1 LKDLDSV
8 MNDINEKEN
17 NDKRELDSEISP
29 IVDIKQNNDENDDSV
44 SGIMSVNDYGR
55 ISYDKFDAIDLR
67 VAKILDVEVHPST
80 RKPMY
85 KLTVDLGELGKRT
98 IVAGIGAFYGIED
111 LIDKKIVVV
120 ANLAPRKIAG
130 ILSDG
135 MLLAAEDELSVS
147 LIVPDKNA
155 SPGSRIH

>member
-1 LKDLDSV
+1 MKDLDSV
-8 MNDINEKEN
+8 MNDINEKESSN
-17 NDKRELDSEISP
+17 NKELDSEISP
-29 IVDIKQNNDENDDSV
+29 IVDIKQDNDENDDSA

-111 LIDKKIVVV
+111 LIEKKIVVV

>member
-1 LKDLDSV
+1 MKDLDSV